1 MGLSSH
7 FNSSDNDSHL
17 AQFELRPADGTQAH
31 RDALITAFMF
41 LQIFGGHLG
50 IPIVLL
56 TTAFSKTIQ
65 RRPVLI
71 NFLVTWVIY
80 ATAYTLLLYTGKQTG
95 PEPPKPLCIAQA
107 AFVYGT
113 TVMTSAAG
121 LAFVI
126 HLWFSLKTGTKIT
139 GKWHMLLL
147 LSPYILFVA
156 FSITMLVAGS
166 QNSETISRSRSLFYC
181 SMSLHL
187 MTVVPATTAVIMAAV
202 VVFEVLICVRL
213 YRHRRAFRNMPRTN
227 AGAAPL
233 DLLIRVGIFSLY
245 SLLAFVACIAFWV
258 STGDLLPY
266 IILASLPTVAFLM
279 FGTQGDFLRAWGI
292 TAAARSIFRPFLRQ
306 FRPETSISTLPA
318 LYSTR
323 RQGTL
328 DTHHVDVLQM
338 DTISAND
345 SEKHVE
351 IV

>member
-1 MGLSSH
+1 MGLSSR
-7 FNSSDNDSHL
+7 FNSSGNDSHL
-17 AQFELRPADGTQAH
+17 TQFELRPADGTQAH

-56 TTAFSKTIQ
+56 TTVFSKTIQ

-107 AFVYGT
+107 AFVYGA

-126 HLWFSLKTGTKIT
+126 HLWFSLKTGKKMT
-139 GKWHMLLL
+139 GRWHILLL

-181 SMSLHL
+181 SISLHL

-213 YRHRRAFRNMPRTN
+213 YRHRRAFRNMARTN
-227 AGAAPL
+227 TGAAPL

-279 FGTQGDFLRAWGI
+279 FGTQGDLLRAWGI
-292 TAAARSIFRPFLRQ
+292 TAAVRSIFRLFLRQ
-306 FRPETSISTLPA
+306 SRPETSI

-328 DTHHVDVLQM
+328 DTHHVDVLHM